1 MNTIENKLKHDNENT
16 LFNQPRLYK
25 SFVSLKTL
33 TTLLIF
39 QHFSNFLL
47 SPILFRPFHRPLL
60 LQLLINVPKVTT

>member
-1 MNTIENKLKHDNENT
+1 MNTIENKLKHDNENA
-16 LFNQPRLYK
+16 LFNQQRLYK